1 MAAGILR
8 EVSRNSGHAGDGVE
22 RHLHNPIEDRL
33 IPLEPLD
40 LGKVKS
46 IDDLVRAMSKT
57 AFTGRQLGEAADVL
71 EAMARDEECFVV
83 MTLVGRDDRGQAG
96 ADRDRVD

>member
-1 MAAGILR
+1 MKQGNHG
-8 EVSRNSGHAGDGVE
+8 NSHGRQEQPRSGEGKD

-40 LGKVKS
+40 LSQVHS
-46 IDDLVRAMSKT
+46 IDGLVRAMAKT

-71 EAMARDEECFVV
+71 EAMALDEGCFH
-83 MTLVGRDDRGQAG
+83 RHDARWCDDRRQAG
-96 ADRDRVD
+96 THHH